1 MSLTPTKSD
10 LTKYLAHGIIDA
22 VNESVIIAFDDLMH
36 LKVETVLRQY
46 GSIVS
51 EHNQAM
57 IWQNGIVRQPMR
69 YDHQHH
75 LDGRDLSPIPTAGP
89 PAPRAVL
96 EMISVIRAAIS
107 SRLGAFV
114 ASMDR
119 SALKC
124 AVSICTLK
132 GKVYGREDEGKE
144 QQTQYKP
151 DCVIHLPLSI

>member
-1 MSLTPTKSD
+1 
-10 LTKYLAHGIIDA
+10 
-22 VNESVIIAFDDLMH
+22 MH

-57 IWQNGIVRQPMR
+57 IWQNGIVRQPMI

-96 EMISVIRAAIS
+96 EM
-107 SRLGAFV
+107 
-114 ASMDR
+114 
-119 SALKC
+119 
-124 AVSICTLK
+124 
-132 GKVYGREDEGKE
+132 VYIFTSYYFLLYIYR
-144 QQTQYKP
+144 
-151 DCVIHLPLSI
+151 